1 MTKSGTKEG
10 LIIWEKVDRR
20 KDMIVTDKVQQIH
33 KYRSVSGSEK
43 ADGIP
48 KEKIKYNH

>member
-1 MTKSGTKEG
+1 M
-10 LIIWEKVDRR
+10 II
-20 KDMIVTDKVQQIH
+20 TDKVQH
-33 KYRSVSGSEK
+33 RYKYRSVSGSEK